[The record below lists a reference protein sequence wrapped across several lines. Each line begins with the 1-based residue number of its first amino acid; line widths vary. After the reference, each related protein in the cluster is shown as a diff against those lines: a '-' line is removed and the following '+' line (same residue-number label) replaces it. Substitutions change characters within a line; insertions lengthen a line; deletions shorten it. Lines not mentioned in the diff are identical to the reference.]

1 MIETVPTVRA
11 AVSKDA
17 PAIARLVER
26 ALAEY
31 QDADPLMHEG
41 YLAYS
46 LDATHA
52 IGAEQ
57 LVAEIDGRIVGSVL
71 FFPRVMYRA
80 AWPADVATFGTLAV
94 DPTIRRSGIGGRLVE
109 ACIERAK
116 AEGATG
122 LMIETMPFMAS
133 AEAFYGRFGFKRWP
147 AGDWDGTFVVREFLG
162 GRPAPET
169 ILSAWRLDFG

>member
-11 AVSKDA
+11 AL
-17 PAIARLVER
+17 PADTPEIAKVVER

-31 QDADPLMHEG
+31 HGWDPLMHEA
-41 YLAYS
+41 YVAYS
-46 LDATHA
+46 LDPTHA

-94 DPTIRRSGIGGRLVE
+94 DPTIRRSGIGGHLV
-109 ACIERAK
+109 ATCIELAK
-116 AEGATG
+116 AAGATG
-122 LMIETMPFMAS
+122 VIIETMPFMTS
-133 AEAFYGRFGFKRWP
+133 AEAFYGRFGFERWP
-147 AGDWDGTFVVREFLG
+147 AGDWDGTFVVREFLD

-169 ILSAWRLDFG
+169 ILSAWRLDFS